1 MKTRTTYLLDRVP
14 GVFEGVTIDL
24 TRVQIDVYGAHW
36 TWTGLVTPDR
46 HVPLMQ
52 SGTDT
57 PLPLDEVYATYG
69 PLIPAPAPLT
79 AAAVRTV
86 LLDDAPAELRES
98 PRPALPTRPDPL
110 AYGPSGYVCGC
121 GKPAHS
127 NLTPCQ
133 ADEEPKPAEPAPAV
147 TVPSPSTFA
156 RFLARIR
163 GGAR

>member
-1 MKTRTTYLLDRVP
+1 MKTRTTYLLD
-14 GVFEGVTIDL
+14 GVTIDL
-24 TRVQIDVYGAHW
+24 TRDQIDVYGARW
-36 TWTGLVTPDR
+36 TWTGLVTTDR

-79 AAAVRTV
+79 AAAVRAV
-86 LLDDAPAELRES
+86 LAPEV
-98 PRPALPTRPDPL
+98 PDPQCM
-110 AYGPSGYVCGC
+110 ACHDVGCTVCVRPPL
-121 GKPAHS
+121 PARPVLRS
-127 NLTPCQ
+127 PAAT
-133 ADEEPKPAEPAPAV
+133 AGTATVSEPKPAEPAPAV

-163 GGAR
+163 GGARR